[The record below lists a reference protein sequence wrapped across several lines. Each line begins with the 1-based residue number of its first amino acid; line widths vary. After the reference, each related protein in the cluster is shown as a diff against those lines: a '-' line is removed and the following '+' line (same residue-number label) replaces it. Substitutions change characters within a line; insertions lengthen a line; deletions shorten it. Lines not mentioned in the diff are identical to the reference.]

1 MIDRTYQKEESLIRK
16 ERKVTKAMS
25 INKFEEAISKGFK
38 DMESAQ
44 ANFELHREVKENSEA
59 IKFNNSRL
67 LQVERLT
74 EAIYKN
80 LNKLPKLEG
89 FEAAAEKI
97 AVKVTMLNETL
108 RKFGEEDNPKTFD
121 EKQRKL
127 GEYVR

>member
-1 MIDRTYQKEESLIRK
+1 
-16 ERKVTKAMS
+16 MS

-44 ANFELHREVKENSEA
+44 ANFELRREVKENSEA

-74 EAIYKN
+74 EAIYQN

-97 AVKVTMLNETL
+97 AVNVTMLNETL